1 MNNEIAANKAAA
13 AAAAV
18 IAFGDAVSK
27 LANLD
32 SGALER
38 VVRTMDCEKPKT
50 KLIHGVESVKPQT
63 SLFDRLNKERHE
75 LVDRIASLENF
86 MHSNAFAALASP
98 SQGLLMVQLE
108 AMRMYANTLA
118 RRIEII

>member
-1 MNNEIAANKAAA
+1 MNNEIAANKA

-32 SGALER
+32 SGDLER
-38 VVRTMDCEKPKT
+38 VVRAMDCEKPKT

-63 SLFDRLNKERHE
+63 SLFDKLRMERKE
-75 LVDRIASLENF
+75 VCDKVKNLEGF
-86 MHSNAFAALASP
+86 MHSKAFAQLTP
-98 SQGLLMVQLE
+98 VNQGLLMVQLE
-108 AMRMYANTLA
+108 AMRMYATTLE
-118 RRIEII
+118 RRIEIS